1 MKVKDGLAE
10 FAYGAGQ
17 IDPTSALQ
25 PGLIYDLSTLDYIR
39 FLCNEGY
46 TGTTLNLFTKD
57 NTNCSSVPKFG
68 GHDSLNYPTLYYQY
82 DDPNST
88 ISAIYY
94 RTVTNV
100 SFRNS
105 MYKATVTA
113 PKNLTV
119 TVVPNKLSF
128 TQLHQKKS
136 FKVTLKAPP
145 QFLQTFQ
152 YTHQSAS
159 LEWSDGTHRVKSP
172 ILISLSLP
180 RWM

>member
-25 PGLIYDLSTLDYIR
+25 PGLIYDLSTLDYIG

-46 TGTTLNLFTKD
+46 TGTNLKLFTED

-68 GHDSLNYPTLYYQY
+68 GYDSLNYPTLYYQY

-100 SFRNS
+100 
-105 MYKATVTA
+105 
-113 PKNLTV
+113 
-119 TVVPNKLSF
+119 
-128 TQLHQKKS
+128 
-136 FKVTLKAPP
+136 
-145 QFLQTFQ
+145 
-152 YTHQSAS
+152 
-159 LEWSDGTHRVKSP
+159 G
-172 ILISLSLP
+172 
-180 RWM
+180 